1 MCEKHLCV
9 EEHQRRRRCSG
20 PANAANAGQVCQALR
35 DGEEQW
41 SLFSCLTSRGS
52 CCGLCLC
59 VRVCERVLVCVLI
72 NFYLL
77 LTSRLMTSDSLFFII
92 TMVTVGN
99 GDYFQRWRDP
109 DDEDALCVCS
119 DEDDGLM
126 LCCRDRRFTGTQ
138 LHFRTQLL
146 LLLRLLLFLPLL
158 LLL

>member
-1 MCEKHLCV
+1 MCEKHPCV
-9 EEHQRRRRCSG
+9 EEHQRCRRCSG
-20 PANAANAGQVCQALR
+20 PANAGQVCQALR

-52 CCGLCLC
+52 CCVLCLC
-59 VRVCERVLVCVLI
+59 VRVCECVLVCVLI

-77 LTSRLMTSDSLFFII
+77 LTSRLMTSDSLCFIV
-92 TMVTVGN
+92 TMVTVYD
-99 GDYFQRWRDP
+99 GDYFQRWRNP

-126 LCCRDRRFTGTQ
+126 LCCRDRRSTGTQ

-146 LLLRLLLFLPLL
+146 LLLLLFLPLL